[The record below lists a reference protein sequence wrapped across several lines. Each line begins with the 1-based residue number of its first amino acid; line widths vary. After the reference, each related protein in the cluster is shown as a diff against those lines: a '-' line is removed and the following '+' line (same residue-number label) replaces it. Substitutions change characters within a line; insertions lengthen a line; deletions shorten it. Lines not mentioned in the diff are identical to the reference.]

1 MKRTSIK
8 DIAQIAQ
15 VSVATVS
22 YVLNNKEGQ
31 KISEATKEKI
41 LKIAESINYK
51 PNKIAKSLK
60 TNKTKLLGLIVA
72 DISNEFYSTLA
83 RKLENKAL
91 KKGYTLI
98 IGSSDENAEKF
109 QMLIEL
115 FSQQQVDGL
124 IIAPVAGSEVALN
137 QLIKEE
143 YPAVMIDRYIND
155 TKIPAVLI
163 NNKEISEKA
172 TNRLLDKDF
181 DTIVYIG
188 YQTTMPHLLDREKGF
203 DSAILNSEKSVKTE
217 KILVGIENTSDEVK
231 NGIKN
236 LLDNKVSN
244 TALFFSSNKLAVAG
258 LKCLLINNIKVPE
271 EVSVIAFDETE
282 AYNLFPTEI
291 TYIKQPLEEMA
302 DETITILDHL
312 ITDYKSLEKT
322 KILSTQI
329 IEGKSIK

>member
-124 IIAPVAGSEVALN
+124 IIAPVAGSEAALN

-143 YPAVMIDRYIND
+143 YPIKKAFEQVP
-155 TKIPAVLI
+155 T
-163 NNKEISEKA
+163 KEIAKA
-172 TNRLLDKDF
+172 TNESNSNCLYTVKKQNLNVRDNSNLNGKILRVLKIEDKF
-181 DTIVYIG
+181 
-188 YQTTMPHLLDREKGF
+188 
-203 DSAILNSEKSVKTE
+203 SVKQ
-217 KILVGIENTSDEVK
+217 KAH
-231 NGIKN
+231 
-236 LLDNKVSN
+236 NKVS
-244 TALFFSSNKLAVAG
+244 FF
-258 LKCLLINNIKVPE
+258 
-271 EVSVIAFDETE
+271 
-282 AYNLFPTEI
+282 
-291 TYIKQPLEEMA
+291 
-302 DETITILDHL
+302 
-312 ITDYKSLEKT
+312 
-322 KILSTQI
+322 
-329 IEGKSIK
+329 

>member
-143 YPAVMIDRYIND
+143 YPAVMIDRYINN

-163 NNKEISEKA
+163 NNKEISEEA

-258 LKCLLINNIKVPE
+258 LKYLLINHIKVPE

-312 ITDYKSLEKT
+312 ITDYKFLEKT

>member
-8 DIAQIAQ
+8 DIAQIAH

-41 LKIAESINYK
+41 FKIAESINYK

-115 FSQQQVDGL
+115 F
-124 IIAPVAGSEVALN
+124 LN
-137 QLIKEE
+137 
-143 YPAVMIDRYIND
+143 
-155 TKIPAVLI
+155 
-163 NNKEISEKA
+163 
-172 TNRLLDKDF
+172 NRLM
-181 DTIVYIG
+181 V
-188 YQTTMPHLLDREKGF
+188 LL
-203 DSAILNSEKSVKTE
+203 
-217 KILVGIENTSDEVK
+217 
-231 NGIKN
+231 
-236 LLDNKVSN
+236 
-244 TALFFSSNKLAVAG
+244 
-258 LKCLLINNIKVPE
+258 
-271 EVSVIAFDETE
+271 
-282 AYNLFPTEI
+282 
-291 TYIKQPLEEMA
+291 
-302 DETITILDHL
+302 
-312 ITDYKSLEKT
+312 
-322 KILSTQI
+322 
-329 IEGKSIK
+329 